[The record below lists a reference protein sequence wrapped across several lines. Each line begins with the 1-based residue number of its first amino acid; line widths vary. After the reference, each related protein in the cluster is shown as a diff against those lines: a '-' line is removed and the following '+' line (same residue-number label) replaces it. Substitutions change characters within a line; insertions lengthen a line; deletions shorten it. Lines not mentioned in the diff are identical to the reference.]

1 MEKLEGSRTDGGR
14 LNHVA
19 DSEPLDGLVLGNAA
33 SAVGAAHRLDVA
45 AAVLVTTAK
54 ESISHYVPSKGVRGF
69 PSSPFSIVRQCAMMI
84 SCFLSRIHLCCI
96 LASIILFFIEMRRRH
111 CGDVEWDNWD
121 REFIGRNRSLLVRP
135 LLDHFDG
142 FLCERVRRL
151 RSCDGQEK
159 GEVAYG

>member
-19 DSEPLDGLVLGNAA
+19 DGEPLDGLVLGNAA

-54 ESISHYVPSKGVRGF
+54 KSISHYVPSKGVRGF

-84 SCFLSRIHLCCI
+84 SCFFRLYSFVLYFGEYYFIFHRD
-96 LASIILFFIEMRRRH
+96 ASASLRRCRM
-111 CGDVEWDNWD
+111 G
-121 REFIGRNRSLLVRP
+121 
-135 LLDHFDG
+135 
-142 FLCERVRRL
+142 
-151 RSCDGQEK
+151 
-159 GEVAYG
+159 